1 MTCLSPAI
9 LTTIATNFAI
19 WWTNLPL
26 SLRVQTMQLASMC
39 HAMPFSVLKNIL
51 FVVEQMACG
60 SALSV
65 LVLTTIYSIPVVK
78 ICCELTRMH
87 FTSLQHVYY
96 CDGGC
101 HCWQKYIPDLRKN
114 GQFMTA
120 CGHYW
125 RNYSKEGNCWSVY
138 WCPWKLHM
146 QPSEV
151 RERQVAYNQRGLC
164 KNLILIE
171 KKELIWNCA
180 QSEKWPVYIICTYP
194 SLCKRRKNF
203 RLSVTIITFAKY
215 PH

>member
-1 MTCLSPAI
+1 MSRNAHFSSQKHFVWC
-9 LTTIATNFAI
+9 
-19 WWTNLPL
+19 WTNGMWFSIVCTRIDNYICHPSGQDLLWTHSNALHESTTSLPL
-26 SLRVQTMQLASMC
+26 W
-39 HAMPFSVLKNIL
+39 I
-51 FVVEQMACG
+51 
-60 SALSV
+60 
-65 LVLTTIYSIPVVK
+65 
-78 ICCELTRMH
+78 
-87 FTSLQHVYY
+87 
-96 CDGGC
+96 GGC
-101 HCWQKYIPDLRKN
+101 HFWQKYIPDLRKN
-114 GQFMTA
+114 RQFMTA

-164 KNLILIE
+164 KNLLRNE

-180 QSEKWPVYIICTYP
+180 QSEKWPVYIICTYL

-203 RLSVTIITFAKY
+203 RLSITIITFAKY